1 MSAQKKKNFNIQPL
15 LEQFKDAD
23 LRTAAFYIIT
33 GIGGGAYASDFIS
46 SAMLFSKRPCPET
59 AAILVASDQS
69 MLEIIQRSPESL
81 MDEMIHDE
89 HEFEIERFNDW
100 MKTFEV
106 NRRACDSIYQ
116 FLEQGL
122 RQNQITIH
130 FNEPGYNHRLNN
142 RLTLFGIQKGM
153 LQRRSKFLQDQ
164 FSNNR
169 RLFHA
174 TLDLI
179 CIRNS
184 DHNPLEYYS
193 TTGEQV
199 QLNQFDASEIQ
210 YELRAAGE
218 EFRQLV
224 ARLREDENPDA
235 KIQKS

>member
-1 MSAQKKKNFNIQPL
+1 MSAQKKKHFYVEPL

-46 SAMLFSKRPCPET
+46 SAMLFSKLPCPET

-69 MLEIIQRSPESL
+69 MLEIIQRSSESL
-81 MDEMIHDE
+81 MDEMINDE
-89 HEFEIERFNDW
+89 HEFEIEHFNDW
-100 MKTFEV
+100 MKAFEV
-106 NRRACDSIYQ
+106 NRRACDGIYN
-116 FLEQGL
+116 FLGQGL
-122 RQNQITIH
+122 EENRITIR
-130 FNEPGYNHRLNN
+130 FDEPGYNHRLKD

-153 LQRRSKFLQDQ
+153 FQRRTNFLKNQLI
-164 FSNNR
+164 NNR

-179 CIRNS
+179 CIRDS
-184 DHNPLEYYS
+184 DHNPPKYLS
-193 TTGEQV
+193 ATGEQV
-199 QLNQFDASEIQ
+199 QLKQFDASEIQ

-235 KIQKS
+235 EIQNS